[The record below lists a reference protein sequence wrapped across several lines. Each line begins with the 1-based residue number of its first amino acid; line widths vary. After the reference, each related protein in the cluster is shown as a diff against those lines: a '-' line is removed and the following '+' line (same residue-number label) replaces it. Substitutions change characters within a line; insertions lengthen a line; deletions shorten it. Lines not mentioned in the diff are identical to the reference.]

1 MKEIEEE
8 NAKELSRKEFRKAA
22 LSALVSSEARLSSFL
37 EFIPTLI
44 LIKDHELR
52 PVFANQKAYHLF
64 PFEAWIGK
72 TPHELFPPEIASPM
86 IQKDMEAFDKGYTAY
101 EETWIDKEGQSHLFF
116 TEKFRIDIQ
125 NSQPLLGSF
134 ITDITDKKIAEQ
146 ALVES
151 EEIFSQFMKRS
162 PVYVFFMDEHM
173 RSLRLSQNFEKML
186 GRPME
191 ELLGKTMFDLFPSDF
206 AKKIVE
212 DDIQVMQEGE
222 EIVIE
227 EYFNDRIYTSIKFP
241 IHLDGKPRFLAGF
254 NIDITDQKHAE
265 RELLLRERQQAL
277 ILNSLPVIFYRVA
290 PSGNMPVTWISGQI
304 LHITGYT
311 PEEVLGNPVF
321 WEVHLHPDD
330 RDRVVNAWKTV
341 QDTGDLILEYRL
353 QAADGTYLWF
363 LDHLVTI
370 RDEAQKNID
379 TAGICIDITK
389 SKLAEIALQDSE
401 KKYRL
406 LAEYSADV
414 IWILDTAGKLT
425 FISPS
430 VEKLR
435 GYKPDEVLMQ
445 PLEAVMTPASA
456 RIVRDAMKE
465 AFLMTGQGKKYP
477 DPIPFELEKLCKD
490 GSTVWTESLAQP
502 MYDDL
507 GALTGFVGVSRNI
520 SERRLSQVALKT
532 AEQRARALIENAP
545 DGIVLIDK
553 DGNFTYAS
561 PPATRMFGFTN
572 QELVLYNP
580 AQLTHPDDLPMVFDT
595 LERLVRDPALVPT
608 IMYRF
613 MHKDGRWLWIESTF
627 SNLLDKPGIGS
638 IVINFRNITDR
649 KLAEDK
655 LKESEFHARKLSRG
669 IEQSPAAVII
679 TDTQGQIEY
688 VNPKFTQMTGYS
700 SDRVRGKVARILKKD
715 RTPEDIHQQIWQTI
729 CSGKVWTGEYV
740 SRRMNGEAYW
750 ESVSLTPI
758 LDPESAISNYIITME
773 DISDRKKMIA
783 DLMDARKKAEESDRL
798 KSSFLANMSHEIRTP
813 MNAIVGFSEMLSAPD
828 LTTGERNKFSA
839 IIRSRS
845 DDLMHIIND
854 LLEISRIESGN
865 VKVIRN
871 RVMIN
876 EMLGEL
882 DAIFRKRLQQS
893 SKATISL
900 VVERPLPDNQSI
912 IQTDGYILKQV
923 FSNLIEN
930 SIKYTSTGRIKF
942 GYLLPGHD
950 SITFFV
956 SDTGIGIS
964 KSNQEIIFEHFRQA
978 EIENPHQY
986 SGTGLGLAICKGS
999 LALLEGIIWVESEP
1013 GKGSTFYFTLPFQQ
1027 QPGLPVPPPLPPEGV
1042 RTTPPGSQYSWQ
1054 GKQVLIVEDEP
1065 TNMEFLR
1072 LVLRKTQVSITPVP
1086 SGEILRG
1093 LYKNLEQYDLV
1104 LLDVRLPD
1112 ASGWELAGEIKAIRP
1127 ELPVIAQTA
1136 FAMASDRQ
1144 KSLAAGCD
1152 NFISKPIN
1160 KTTLLNMME
1169 EFLGETKTTTQE

>member
-1 MKEIEEE
+1 MKDIEEE
-8 NAKELSRKEFRKAA
+8 NIMMPSREEISRAA
-22 LSALVSSEARLSSFL
+22 LSALGSSEARLSSFL
-37 EFIPTLI
+37 EFIPALI

-52 PVFANQKAYHLF
+52 PVFANQKAYRLF
-64 PFEAWIGK
+64 PFEDWIGK
-72 TPHELFPPEIASPM
+72 RPHELFPPEIADPM
-86 IQKDMEAFDKGYTAY
+86 IQQDMEAFEKGYTAY
-101 EETWIDKEGQSHLFF
+101 EETWIDKEGQAHIFL

-125 NSQPLLGSF
+125 NEKPMLGAF
-134 ITDITDKKIAEQ
+134 ITDITDKKTGER
-146 ALVES
+146 ALLES
-151 EEIFSQFMKRS
+151 EEIFSHFMKRS
-162 PVYVFFMDEHM
+162 PVYVFFMDEQM
-173 RSLRLSQNFEKML
+173 RSLRLSNNFEKML
-186 GRPME
+186 GKPLD

-212 DDIQVMQEGE
+212 DDIDVLRSGVELMVE
-222 EIVIE
+222 EQ
-227 EYFNDRIYTSIKFP
+227 FNGRTYTTIKFP
-241 IHLDGKPRFLAGF
+241 IHIDGKPRFLAGF

-265 RELLLRERQQAL
+265 RELLMRERQQAL

-290 PSGNMPVTWISGQI
+290 PSGNLPVTWISDQI
-304 LHITGYT
+304 KQITGYSA
-311 PEEVLGNPVF
+311 EEVLANPGF
-321 WEVHLHPDD
+321 WELHLHPDD
-330 RDRVVNAWKTV
+330 RDRVINGWQASLE
-341 QDTGDLILEYRL
+341 TGELILEYRL
-353 QAADGTYLWF
+353 KAADGTYRWF
-363 LDHLVTI
+363 HDHLVMI

-389 SKLAEIALQDSE
+389 NKLAEIALQESE

-414 IWILDTAGKLT
+414 IWILDKEGRFT

-445 PLEAVMTPASA
+445 SLESVMTPASA
-456 RIVRDAMKE
+456 RIVRDAMQG
-465 AFLMTGQGKKYP
+465 AFLSAGNGIKYP

-507 GALTGFVGVSRNI
+507 GELTGFVGVSRNI
-520 SERRLSQVALKT
+520 SERRLSQEALQT
-532 AEQRARALIENAP
+532 AEHRARALIENAP
-545 DGIVLIDK
+545 DGIVMIDK
-553 DGNFTYAS
+553 DGNFSYVS
-561 PPATRMFGFTN
+561 PPATRMFGFTGE
-572 QELVLYNP
+572 ELVHYSP
-580 AQLTHPDDLPMVFDT
+580 AQLTHPDDLPVVFDT
-595 LERLVRDPALVPT
+595 LERLMRDPTLVPT

-613 MHKDGRWLWIESTF
+613 RHKDGRWFWIESTF

-638 IVINFRNITDR
+638 IVINFRNVTDR

-679 TDTQGQIEY
+679 TDIDGQIEY
-688 VNPKFTQMTGYS
+688 VNPKFTAMTGYS
-700 SDRVRGKVARILKKD
+700 SDRVRGKMARILKPG

-729 CSGKVWTGEYV
+729 RSGKIWTGEYL
-740 SRRMNGEAYW
+740 SRRMNGEPYW
-750 ESVSLTPI
+750 ESVSVTPI
-758 LDPESAISNYIITME
+758 LDPLSAISNYVITIE
-773 DISDRKKMIA
+773 DISDRKKMINE
-783 DLMDARKKAEESDRL
+783 LMDARKKAEESDRL

-813 MNAIVGFSEMLSAPD
+813 MNAIVGFSEMLSDPD
-828 LTTGERNKFSA
+828 ITTGERSKFSA
-839 IIRSRS
+839 IIQSRS

-865 VKVIRN
+865 VKVTQT

-876 EMLGEL
+876 ETLAEL
-882 DAIFRKRLQQS
+882 EAIFRKRLQQS
-893 SKATISL
+893 KKATLSL
-900 VVERPLPDNQSI
+900 FVEKLLPDDQSYI
-912 IQTDGYILKQV
+912 LTDGYILKQV

-930 SIKYTSTGRIKF
+930 SIKYTGSGSIKF
-942 GYLLPGHD
+942 GYLRPERG

-964 KSNQEIIFEHFRQA
+964 PGNQEIIFEHFRQA
-978 EIENPHQY
+978 DIENPHQY

-999 LALLEGIIWVESEP
+999 LALVQGKIWVESQP
-1013 GKGSTFYFTLPFQQ
+1013 GKGSTFYFSLPFQQ
-1027 QPGLPVPPPLPPEGV
+1027 QPASPPPAARQPG
-1042 RTTPPGSQYSWQ
+1042 TTPVIPQGSQYLWH

-1072 LVLRKTQVSITPVP
+1072 LVLRKTQIAITPVP
-1086 SGEILRG
+1086 SGAILRS
-1093 LYKNLEQYDLV
+1093 LYGNLQQFDLV

-1112 ASGWELAGEIKAIRP
+1112 ANGWELAREIKSIRP
-1127 ELPVIAQTA
+1127 ELPIIAQTA
-1136 FAMASDRQ
+1136 FAMSSDMQ

-1160 KTTLLNMME
+1160 KTSLLNMME
-1169 EFLGETKTTTQE
+1169 GYLGGAKTIQ